1 MYKLKP
7 LIPYLRPYRRSLV
20 VGVFF
25 ILATAVVGLLAPLVI
40 GKAIDSLHQDV
51 TRRSLLFY
59 ALLLVVISFLRGLTQ
74 YFHRMIL
81 VTMSRRIEF
90 DLRNEF
96 FAHLERLHLGFF
108 QKSYTGDLMAR
119 ATNDLQAVR
128 MLCGPAIMYG
138 GNTVFAGIGAIAFM
152 ASIHGG
158 LTLVALSVMPL
169 IAYATRFFGKRI
181 HVLFDRVQEQF
192 SDLST
197 KVQENLSG
205 ARVVRAYVQEDAEER
220 AFSGLNQEYV
230 DRNRHLIRWS
240 AAFGPLLQ
248 TVLGLALA
256 AVLWYGGRLLLA
268 GEISVGDFVAFTF
281 FLGLL
286 TWPMIA
292 IGWVINLVERGAASL
307 IRIRRILDEEPA
319 IRDQG
324 PLIEDADV
332 RGAIR
337 FQGLDFAYDDGQA
350 PVLHGVELEIEKGQ
364 TVAVVGRTGA
374 GKSTLLSL
382 IPRLI
387 DPPEGRLAVDGVEI
401 RRLPLRKLRQAIAMV
416 PQETLLFSTTIHG
429 NIAFG
434 KPEASR
440 EEVAR
445 FASLAGLDDDLA
457 SFPNGLETMV
467 GERGIT
473 LSGGQKQRVA
483 LARALI
489 RDPRILLLDDCLS
502 AVDTQT
508 EERILTNLRTVL
520 PGRTVLLVSHRVSA
534 AQLADWILVL
544 DGGRVAERGTHEQL
558 VAKGGIYADL
568 HQRQMLE
575 EQLAAV

>member
-1 MYKLKP
+1 MNKLKP
-7 LIPYLRPYRRSLV
+7 LFPYLRPYRRSLYA
-20 VGVFF
+20 GIFF
-25 ILATAVVGLLAPLVI
+25 IVATAAIGLVSPLVI
-40 GKAIDSLHQDV
+40 GRAIDLLQEDI
-51 TRRSLLFY
+51 TRRSLLTY
-59 ALLLVVISFLRGLTQ
+59 ALILVAINLLRGICQ

-81 VTMSRRIEF
+81 VSMSRRIEF

-96 FAHLERLHLGFF
+96 FGHLEKMHLGFF

-138 GNTVFAGIGAIAFM
+138 GNTIFAGIGAIALM
-152 ASIHGG
+152 ASIHGR
-158 LTLVALSVMPL
+158 LTLLAISVMPL

-181 HVLFDRVQEQF
+181 HVLFDRVQGQF

-197 KVQENLSG
+197 KVQENLAG
-205 ARVVRAYVQEDAEER
+205 ARVVRAYVQEDAEEET
-220 AFSGLNQEYV
+220 FGELNHDYV
-230 DRNRHLIRWS
+230 ELNRHLIRWS

-248 TVLGLALA
+248 TLLGLSLA
-256 AVLWYGGRLLLA
+256 AVLWYGGRLLIS
-268 GEISVGDFVAFTF
+268 GEITVGDFVAFTF

-292 IGWVINLVERGAASL
+292 IGWVINLVERGTASL
-307 IRIRRILDEEPA
+307 IRIRQILDEEPT
-319 IRDQG
+319 IRDEG
-324 PLIEDADV
+324 PLIEDADI

-337 FQGLDFAYDDGQA
+337 FRGLDFAYEEGQD
-350 PVLHGVELEIEKGQ
+350 PVLHDIDLDIQKGQ
-364 TVAVVGRTGA
+364 TVAIVGRTGS

-387 DPPEGRLAVDGVEI
+387 DPPEGRLSVDEVEI
-401 RRLPLRKLRQAIAMV
+401 RRLPLQDLRQAIAMV
-416 PQETLLFSTTIHG
+416 PQETLLFSTTIRD

-434 KPEASR
+434 QPEASA

-457 SFPNGLETMV
+457 AFPNGLETMV

-508 EERILTNLRTVL
+508 EERILRNLRTVL
-520 PGRTVLLVSHRVSA
+520 PGRTVMLVSHRVSA

-544 DGGRVAERGTHEQL
+544 EAGRVVERGTHEQL
-558 VAKGGIYADL
+558 LTEGGIYADL